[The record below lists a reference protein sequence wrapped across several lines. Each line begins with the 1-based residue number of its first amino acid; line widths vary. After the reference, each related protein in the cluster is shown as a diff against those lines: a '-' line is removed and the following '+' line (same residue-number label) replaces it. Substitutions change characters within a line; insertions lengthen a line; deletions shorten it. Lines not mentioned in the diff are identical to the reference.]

1 MRAWVAALRLVG
13 LGWYIVAC
21 IGIGLVAGLK
31 LDELL
36 HTPPWFML
44 LGLLVGIG
52 AAFVGVYRLIQSVFA
67 EEDK

>member
-21 IGIGLVAGLK
+21 IGLGLVAGLW
-31 LDELL
+31 LDDHL
-36 HTPPWFML
+36 HTSPWLML
-44 LGLLVGIG
+44 LGLLVGLG
-52 AAFVGVYRLIQSVFA
+52 AAFVGVYRLIQGVFA